1 MAQVIKDKD
10 TNDNNSMSPETPPPP
25 RWSGQ
30 RGSST
35 LLRGCVWVLA
45 IISISLFSIGV
56 YEHTSPW
63 RQSHIRRQ
71 VQEPPPPLTWQ
82 AALESLMSP
91 DTAESLMTDRQL
103 RRSLGLAVEIT
114 ASLTRD
120 LGNKYDL
127 PSLNEVGD
135 KLTKVRRDL
144 DKIDSLPMSRKRQLF
159 PGMPSPGG
167 GGFLSSLLPGGGQG
181 AGGGGDGGQN
191 GGLLSQMSS
200 GVISELTKPLKEA
213 FGGIKDKLVQNVG
226 GATFFLGV
234 GVGGGTA
241 QGMNFTDGPGTK
253 ALMERVAAENG
264 QKASGLNPAIENLGM
279 GLTATLL
286 GAVDIKELSSKI
298 NISQLL
304 GDTPVSEVALSLSE
318 GLGGGAAKGLNLG
331 NGAQLAAPRGSKIRD
346 AVGALG
352 FGLTDSVTSAISKGG
367 TVTPDVTSF
376 NITPILGGQS
386 LAQVALG
393 LADGLGTGAAKGLKM
408 GMAVNAAPATGTQ
421 ASDVVNAFGFG
432 LTNSVTRNID
442 TSKGFD
448 IGTFNI
454 TPLLGTQSLT
464 QVAFGLADGLGTGA
478 AKGLKMGNA
487 TTAAPPSGTQ
497 ASDVVN
503 AFGFGLTDAVT
514 RNLDTSK
521 GFDISSFN
529 ITPLLGG
536 QSLTQVAFGLADGLG
551 TGAAKG
557 LKMGNA
563 TTAAPPSGTQAS
575 DVVNAFGFAL
585 TDAVTR
591 NLDTNKSFDVGS
603 SFNISQLLGGQTL
616 AQVARTFADGIG
628 SGATKGL
635 NLGNARVRNVEP
647 PQGTSAA
654 DVAGAFGFGL
664 TESLTRSFDGN
675 SGVPMNFDI
684 DGTLK
689 KTFPGLKIGNVV
701 QGFARGL
708 LQGAGDSIAM
718 MGGIQA
724 MMNGTAIIPTTFP
737 NETIAF
743 NDTLGGAGTGFGQ
756 GIGGQ
761 GVVVAAELIAKQFPN
776 ALKIPGADNRSIPTR
791 QPFDQSDLAPAR
803 LRRRD
808 GPILAGPGFNL
819 SAIINADT
827 ISNGTQTVL
836 DLLQCEGVG
845 GIILIGVGLIR
856 SGAISFNVMDIIKG
870 GNPISGA
877 GLNQNVTNTIRQVI
891 PNGTIHF
898 ESRGNFYDIDGAGIK
913 GALDGNTNAAIDGI
927 KINNLKII
935 PFIVLLILHILI
947 AIIIFIAML
956 PLALCLESARNILA
970 RMASPYLTLPRQTS
984 KWIGIMYGYIIAP
997 MLIVVFVFGIVVA
1010 GSRQD
1015 HFRNAHAILGL
1026 LSVIFG
1032 LPTIALYWTDT
1043 RLAVTRARVLSILAR
1058 DINTAT
1064 FRMALTRAIT
1074 NQLFQTLA
1082 ISTILSGFGQVSG
1095 VALCVTQVV
1104 PFEFAL
1110 SIGFAFASISS
1121 IGMMLNW
1128 LDFYMAW
1135 RISRIPKAMK
1145 TPEGSGSDT
1154 NEGGD
1159 EEAIAG
1165 RAVSKGKR
1173 PVRGGGDPEKMGR
1186 PSMAPRESSGIFYP
1200 EKSLAAAPPPR
1211 LDNSSFFFSEK
1222 VAPSREDGTFFYPE
1236 EKSPSS
1242 LLPDD
1247 VRSYMT
1253 AASPSQPRASPA
1265 GASQSRETETTSRSP
1280 LPVLKSG
1287 TARNIRDLYDNK
1299 I

>member
-1 MAQVIKDKD
+1 
-10 TNDNNSMSPETPPPP
+10 MS
-25 RWSGQ
+25 
-30 RGSST
+30 
-35 LLRGCVWVLA
+35 
-45 IISISLFSIGV
+45 ISILSIGV
-56 YEHTSPW
+56 YEHTRPW
-63 RQSHIRRQ
+63 KQILIRREL
-71 VQEPPPPLTWQ
+71 QEPPPPPVTWQ
-82 AALESLMSP
+82 AVLDSLMSP
-91 DTAESLMTDRQL
+91 DTAESLVKDKQL
-103 RRSLGLAVEIT
+103 RRSIGLAVEIT

-120 LGNKYDL
+120 LGHKYDL

-135 KLTKVRRDL
+135 KLSKVRRDL
-144 DKIDSLPMSRKRQLF
+144 DSIQTLPLSRKRQLF
-159 PGMPSPGG
+159 GGMTSSGGGSGG
-167 GGFLSSLLPGGGQG
+167 GGFLSSLIPGGG
-181 AGGGGDGGQN
+181 GGTGTTGGDNQQS
-191 GGLLSQMSS
+191 GGLLSQMGN

-213 FGGIKDKLVQNVG
+213 FNGIKDKLVQNAG

-241 QGMNFTDGPGTK
+241 QGMNLTDGPGTK
-253 ALMERVAAENG
+253 ALMERVATENG
-264 QKASGLNPAIENLGM
+264 QNASGLNPAIENLGM

-286 GAVDIKELSSKI
+286 GAVDIKELGNKF
-298 NISQLL
+298 NISSLL
-304 GDTPVSEVALSLSE
+304 GDTQISEVALSMSE
-318 GLGGGAAKGLNLG
+318 GLGNGAAKGLNLG
-331 NGAQLAAPRGSKIRD
+331 NGAQLQAPRGSKIVD

-352 FGLTDSVTSAISKGG
+352 FGLTDSVTSAMSKGG
-367 TVTPDVTSF
+367 KASFDVSSF

-386 LAQVALG
+386 LTQVALG

-408 GMAVNAAPATGTQ
+408 GNATSAAAPTGTQ
-421 ASDVVNAFGFG
+421 ASDVVGAFGFG
-432 LTNSVTRNID
+432 LTN
-442 TSKGFD
+442 
-448 IGTFNI
+448 
-454 TPLLGTQSLT
+454 
-464 QVAFGLADGLGTGA
+464 
-478 AKGLKMGNA
+478 
-487 TTAAPPSGTQ
+487 
-497 ASDVVN
+497 
-503 AFGFGLTDAVT
+503 AVT

-521 GFDISSFN
+521 GFDVSSFN

-551 TGAAKG
+551 SGAAKG

-563 TTAAPPSGTQAS
+563 TSAAAPTGTQAS
-575 DVVNAFGFAL
+575 DVVGAFGFAL

-591 NLDTNKSFDVGS
+591 NLDTNKTFDLGN
-603 SFNISQLLGGQTL
+603 SFNITQLLGGQTL
-616 AQVARTFADGIG
+616 SQVARMFADGIG

-664 TESLTRSFDGN
+664 TESVTRSFDG
-675 SGVPMNFDI
+675 SGGSLPMNFDI

-701 QGFARGL
+701 QGFARGF
-708 LQGAGDSIAM
+708 LQGAGDSITM

-724 MMNGTAIIPTTFP
+724 MMNGTAVIPTTFP

-743 NDTLGGAGTGFGQ
+743 DDTLGGAGAGFGQ

-761 GVVVAAELIAKQFPN
+761 GVVVAAQLIAKQFPK
-776 ALKIPGADNRSIPTR
+776 ALNISGVNNRTIPTR
-791 QPFDQSDLAPAR
+791 PLFDAR
-803 LRRRD
+803 DAGSAKLKRRD
-808 GPILAGPGFNL
+808 DVVLAGPGFNL

-836 DLLQCEGVG
+836 DLLQCEGIG
-845 GIILIGVGLIR
+845 GIMLIGVGLIR
-856 SGAISFNVMDIIKG
+856 SGAISIDIMDIIKG
-870 GNPISGA
+870 GNPISKF
-877 GLNQNVTNTIRQVI
+877 GLNQNVTNTIKQVI
-891 PNGTIHF
+891 PNGTMHF
-898 ESRGNFYDIDGAGIK
+898 QNRGNFYDIDGTGIK
-913 GALDGNTNAAIDGI
+913 SALDGNTNAAIDGI
-927 KINNLKII
+927 KVNNLKII
-935 PFIVLLILHILI
+935 PFIVLLIMHIVF

-970 RMASPYLTLPRQTS
+970 RMASPYLTLPRKTS
-984 KWIGIMYGYIIAP
+984 KWIGIMYAYIIAP
-997 MLIVVFVFGIVVA
+997 VLVIVFVFGIVVA

-1043 RLAVTRARVLSILAR
+1043 RLPVMRARVLSVLAR

-1064 FRMALTRAIT
+1064 FRMALTRAIS

-1082 ISTILSGFGQVSG
+1082 VTTILSGFGQVSG
-1095 VALCVTQVV
+1095 VALCATQVV

-1135 RISRIPKAMK
+1135 RISRIPQAMK
-1145 TPEGSGSDT
+1145 TPDASGSDT
-1154 NEGGD
+1154 NDGGD
-1159 EEAIAG
+1159 EEATAG
-1165 RAVSKGKR
+1165 SRAVSKGKR
-1173 PVRGGGDPEKMGR
+1173 PERGGGGGSDPEKNRR
-1186 PSMAPRESSGIFYP
+1186 PSMTPRESSGIFYP
-1200 EKSLAAAPPPR
+1200 EKSLAPPR
-1211 LDNSSFFFSEK
+1211 SDNGSFFLSEK
-1222 VAPSREDGTFFYPE
+1222 VPQSREDGTFFYPE

-1242 LLPDD
+1242 FSPD

-1253 AASPSQPRASPA
+1253 AASPSQARSSPA
-1265 GASQSRETETTSRSP
+1265 GASQMKETEPTRSA
-1280 LPVLKSG
+1280 LPVLRSG
-1287 TARNIRDLYDNK
+1287 VTRNVRELYDNK

>member
-1 MAQVIKDKD
+1 MAKVIHEND
-10 TNDNNSMSPETPPPP
+10 TNDKESMGPETPVPP
-25 RWSGQ
+25 RRGGQ
-30 RGSST
+30 PGSS
-35 LLRGCVWVLA
+35 LLRGCIWVLA
-45 IISISLFSIGV
+45 IISISFFSIGV

-63 RQSHIRRQ
+63 RQTDLRRQ
-71 VQEPPPPLTWQ
+71 VQGPPPPPPPATWQ

-91 DTAESLMTDRQL
+91 DTAESLVTDQQL
-103 RRSLGLAVEIT
+103 RRSLGFAVEFT

-120 LGNKYDL
+120 LGHKYDL

-135 KLTKVRRDL
+135 KLAKVRRDL
-144 DKIDSLPMSRKRQLF
+144 ENLDKVPLSRKRQLF
-159 PGMPSPGG
+159 PGMPSPGSG
-167 GGFLSSLLPGGGQG
+167 GGFFSSLLPGGGAGAG
-181 AGGGGDGGQN
+181 AGGGADGEQQT

-200 GVISELTKPLKEA
+200 GVISELAKPLKEA
-213 FGGIKDKLVQNVG
+213 LSGVKDKLVQNAG

-241 QGMNFTDGPGTK
+241 QGMNLTDGPGTK
-253 ALMERVAAENG
+253 ALMEKVAADNG
-264 QKASGLNPAIENLGM
+264 QTASGLNPAIENLGM

-286 GAVDIKELSSKI
+286 GAVDIKELGNKF
-298 NISQLL
+298 NITELL
-304 GDTPVSEVALSLSE
+304 GDTPLSDVALSMSE

-331 NGAQLAAPRGSKIRD
+331 NGAQLTAPRGSKVRD
-346 AVGALG
+346 VVGALG
-352 FGLTDSVTSAISKGG
+352 FGLTDSVTSAMSKGG
-367 TVTPDVTSF
+367 SVTPDITSF

-386 LAQVALG
+386 LTQVAFG

-408 GMAVNAAPATGTQ
+408 GNAVNAQPATGTQ

-442 TSKGFD
+442 TSKSFD
-448 IGTFNI
+448 
-454 TPLLGTQSLT
+454 LG
-464 QVAFGLADGLGTGA
+464 
-478 AKGLKMGNA
+478 
-487 TTAAPPSGTQ
+487 
-497 ASDVVN
+497 
-503 AFGFGLTDAVT
+503 
-514 RNLDTSK
+514 
-521 GFDISSFN
+521 SFN
-529 ITPLLGG
+529 VTPFLGG

-563 TTAAPPSGTQAS
+563 TTATPPAGNQAS
-575 DVVNAFGFAL
+575 DVVGAFGFAL

-591 NLDTNKSFDVGS
+591 NLDTNKTFDLTS

-616 AQVARTFADGIG
+616 AQVARMFADGIG

-664 TESLTRSFDGN
+664 TESLTRSFDGD
-675 SGVPMNFDI
+675 GAGAGLPMNFDI
-684 DGTLK
+684 DGTLQ
-689 KTFPGLKIGNVV
+689 KTFPGLKIGSVV
-701 QGFARGL
+701 QGFARGF
-708 LQGAGDSIAM
+708 LQGASDSIIM

-724 MMNGTAIIPTTFP
+724 MMNGTAVIPTTFP

-756 GIGGQ
+756 GLGGQ
-761 GVVVAAELIAKQFPN
+761 GVIVAAELIAKQFPD
-776 ALKIPGADNRSIPTR
+776 ALKIPGANNRSIPTR
-791 QPFDQSDLAPAR
+791 PLFDKADLAPAR
-803 LRRRD
+803 LARRD

-870 GNPISGA
+870 GNPISKF
-877 GLNQNVTNTIRQVI
+877 GLNENVTNTIRQVI

-898 ESRGNFYDIDGAGIK
+898 TSRGNFYDIDGTGIK
-913 GALDGNTNAAIDGI
+913 GALDGNMNGAIDGI
-927 KINNLKII
+927 KINSLKLI
-935 PFIVLLILHILI
+935 PFIVLLIMHILF

-970 RMASPYLTLPRQTS
+970 RMASPYLTLPRKTS
-984 KWIGIMYGYIIAP
+984 KWIGIMYGYVIAP
-997 MLIVVFVFGIVVA
+997 FLVIVFVFGIVVA

-1043 RLAVTRARVLSILAR
+1043 RLAVTRARVLSVLAR

-1064 FRMALTRAIT
+1064 FRMAMIRAIT

-1082 ISTILSGFGQVSG
+1082 VTTILSGFGQISG
-1095 VALCVTQVV
+1095 VALCATQIV

-1145 TPEGSGSDT
+1145 TPDASGSDT

-1159 EEAIAG
+1159 EEAVAG

-1173 PVRGGGDPEKMGR
+1173 PVRGDPEKTER

-1200 EKSLAAAPPPR
+1200 EKSVAPPR

-1222 VAPSREDGTFFYPE
+1222 TARSREDGTFFYPE
-1236 EKSPSS
+1236 EKSPTSIGH
-1242 LLPDD
+1242 DD

-1253 AASPSQPRASPA
+1253 AASPSQPRAAPT
-1265 GASQSRETETTSRSP
+1265 GGDQTKETEKTTRSP

-1287 TARNIRDLYDNK
+1287 TSRNIRELYDNK

>member
-1 MAQVIKDKD
+1 MG
-10 TNDNNSMSPETPPPP
+10 PETPVPP
-25 RWSGQ
+25 RRGGQ
-30 RGSST
+30 PGSS
-35 LLRGCVWVLA
+35 LLRGCIWVLA
-45 IISISLFSIGV
+45 IISISFFSIGV

-63 RQSHIRRQ
+63 RQTDLRRQ
-71 VQEPPPPLTWQ
+71 VQGPPPPPPPATWQ

-91 DTAESLMTDRQL
+91 DTAESLVTDQQL
-103 RRSLGLAVEIT
+103 RRSLGFAVEFT

-120 LGNKYDL
+120 LGHKYDL

-135 KLTKVRRDL
+135 KLAKVRRDL
-144 DKIDSLPMSRKRQLF
+144 ENLDKVPLSRKRQLF
-159 PGMPSPGG
+159 PGMPSPGSG
-167 GGFLSSLLPGGGQG
+167 GGFFSSLLPGGGAGAG
-181 AGGGGDGGQN
+181 AGGGADGEQQT

-200 GVISELTKPLKEA
+200 GVISELAKPLKEA
-213 FGGIKDKLVQNVG
+213 LSGVKDKLVQNAG

-241 QGMNFTDGPGTK
+241 QGMNLTDGPGTK
-253 ALMERVAAENG
+253 ALMEKVAADNG
-264 QKASGLNPAIENLGM
+264 QTASGLNPAIENLGM

-286 GAVDIKELSSKI
+286 GAVDIKELGNKF
-298 NISQLL
+298 NITELL
-304 GDTPVSEVALSLSE
+304 GDTPLSDVALSMSE

-331 NGAQLAAPRGSKIRD
+331 NGAQLTAPRGSKVRD
-346 AVGALG
+346 VVGALG
-352 FGLTDSVTSAISKGG
+352 FGLTDSVTSAMSKGG
-367 TVTPDVTSF
+367 SVTPDITSF
-376 NITPILGGQS
+376 NITPI
-386 LAQVALG
+386 
-393 LADGLGTGAAKGLKM
+393 
-408 GMAVNAAPATGTQ
+408 
-421 ASDVVNAFGFG
+421 
-432 LTNSVTRNID
+432 
-442 TSKGFD
+442 
-448 IGTFNI
+448 
-454 TPLLGTQSLT
+454 
-464 QVAFGLADGLGTGA
+464 
-478 AKGLKMGNA
+478 
-487 TTAAPPSGTQ
+487 
-497 ASDVVN
+497 
-503 AFGFGLTDAVT
+503 
-514 RNLDTSK
+514 
-521 GFDISSFN
+521 
-529 ITPLLGG
+529 LGG

-563 TTAAPPSGTQAS
+563 TTATPPAGNQAS
-575 DVVNAFGFAL
+575 DVVGAFGFAL

-591 NLDTNKSFDVGS
+591 NLDTNKTFDLTS

-616 AQVARTFADGIG
+616 AQVARMFADGIG

-664 TESLTRSFDGN
+664 TESLTRSFDGD
-675 SGVPMNFDI
+675 GAGAGLPMNFDI
-684 DGTLK
+684 DGTLQ
-689 KTFPGLKIGNVV
+689 KTFPGLKIGSVV
-701 QGFARGL
+701 QGFARGF
-708 LQGAGDSIAM
+708 LQGASDSIIM

-724 MMNGTAIIPTTFP
+724 MMNGTAVIPTTFP

-756 GIGGQ
+756 GLGGQ
-761 GVVVAAELIAKQFPN
+761 GVIVAAELIAKQFPD
-776 ALKIPGADNRSIPTR
+776 ALKIPGANNRSIPTR
-791 QPFDQSDLAPAR
+791 PLFDKADLAPAR
-803 LRRRD
+803 LARRD

-870 GNPISGA
+870 GNPISKF
-877 GLNQNVTNTIRQVI
+877 GLNENVTNTIRQVI

-898 ESRGNFYDIDGAGIK
+898 TSRGNFYDIDGTGIK
-913 GALDGNTNAAIDGI
+913 GALDGNMNGAIDGI
-927 KINNLKII
+927 KINSLKLI
-935 PFIVLLILHILI
+935 PFIVLLIMHILF

-970 RMASPYLTLPRQTS
+970 RMASPYLTLPRKTS
-984 KWIGIMYGYIIAP
+984 KWIGIMYGYVIAP
-997 MLIVVFVFGIVVA
+997 FLIIVFVFGIVVA

-1043 RLAVTRARVLSILAR
+1043 RLAVTRARVLSVLAR

-1064 FRMALTRAIT
+1064 FRMAMIRAIT

-1082 ISTILSGFGQVSG
+1082 VTTILSGFGQISG
-1095 VALCVTQVV
+1095 VALCATQIV

-1145 TPEGSGSDT
+1145 TPDASGSDT

-1159 EEAIAG
+1159 EEAVAG

-1173 PVRGGGDPEKMGR
+1173 PVRGDPEKTER

-1200 EKSLAAAPPPR
+1200 EKSVAPPR

-1222 VAPSREDGTFFYPE
+1222 TARSREDGTFFYPE
-1236 EKSPSS
+1236 EKSPTSIGH
-1242 LLPDD
+1242 DD

-1253 AASPSQPRASPA
+1253 AASPSQPRAAPT
-1265 GASQSRETETTSRSP
+1265 GGDQTKETEKTTRSP

-1287 TARNIRDLYDNK
+1287 TSRNIRELYDNK